1 MRVPSLMGFSSPD
14 VPATRTSKAPASLA
28 NATADRAIEILLLF
42 TEQAPVWTA
51 PEIAAHF
58 DMPRSTTY
66 RYLGSLRSHA
76 LIMQDSRGSYT
87 LGPRLLQ
94 MAQVARAVNPVVT
107 VALPHMRALVERFK
121 ENVVLSERIG
131 SEIIGLERLQSPHQ
145 IVLKSSRTHLLPWP
159 ATGSAK
165 VFLACAPEPERSQ
178 MLAALTPTAYTGH
191 TVSDLPALEQH
202 LAQVQAQGYAE
213 SDEERDEGVWGA
225 SVPVWSQGLCRY
237 ALSLVGPKFR
247 VSPELRAEM
256 IKALV
261 QAGQAISK
269 ELR

>member
-1 MRVPSLMGFSSPD
+1 MSTARTAKPPSG
-14 VPATRTSKAPASLA
+14 LA

-42 TEQAPVWTA
+42 TEQTPVWTA

-58 DMPRSTTY
+58 DMPRSTIY

-76 LIMQDSRGSYT
+76 LIVQDSRGSYT
-87 LGPRLLQ
+87 LGPRLLH
-94 MAQVARAVNPVVT
+94 MSQVARAVNPVVS
-107 VALPHMRALVERFK
+107 VALPHLRELVERFK

-131 SEIIGLERLQSPHQ
+131 TEIIGLERLQSPHQ

-165 VFLACAPEPERSQ
+165 VFLAFAPEPDRQ
-178 MLAALTPTAYTGH
+178 QILAALTPTAYTPR
-191 TVSDLPALEQH
+191 TLTDRAALEQH
-202 LAQVQAQGYAE
+202 LAQVRAQGYAE

-225 SVPVWSQGLCRY
+225 AAPVVSQGACQY
-237 ALSLVGPKFR
+237 ALAVVSPKFR
-247 VSPELRAEM
+247 VTPQLRADMVE
-256 IKALV
+256 ALMK
-261 QAGQAISK
+261 AGQAISR

>member
-1 MRVPSLMGFSSPD
+1 MGSSSPD
-14 VPATRTSKAPASLA
+14 VPAARTSNPPASLA

-58 DMPRSTTY
+58 DMPRSTIY

-76 LIMQDSRGSYT
+76 LIMQDARGSYT

-94 MAQVARAVNPVVT
+94 MSQVARAVNPVVS
-107 VALPHMRALVERFK
+107 VALPRMRELVERFK

-131 SEIIGLERLQSPHQ
+131 IEIIGLERLQSPHQ

-165 VFLACAPEPERSQ
+165 MFLAFAPEPERSQ
-178 MLAALTPTAYTGH
+178 MLAALTPTTYTPH
-191 TVSDLPALEQH
+191 TLSDLPSLEQH
-202 LAQVQAQGYAE
+202 LAQVRSQGYAE
-213 SDEERDEGVWGA
+213 SNEERDEGVWGA
-225 SVPVWSQGLCRY
+225 AVPVWSQGLCRY

-247 VSPELRAEM
+247 VTPELCTEM
-256 IKALV
+256 IESLV
-261 QAGQAISK
+261 QVGQVVSD

>member
-1 MRVPSLMGFSSPD
+1 MPAARTPKPPS
-14 VPATRTSKAPASLA
+14 SLA

-58 DMPRSTTY
+58 DMPRSTIY
-66 RYLGSLRSHA
+66 RYLGSLRTHA
-76 LIMQDSRGSYT
+76 LIMQDARGSYT

-94 MAQVARAVNPVVT
+94 MSQVARAVNPVVT
-107 VALPHMRALVERFK
+107 VALPRMRELVERFK
-121 ENVVLSERIG
+121 ENVVLNERMG
-131 SEIIGLERLQSPHQ
+131 TEIIGLERLQSPHQ

-165 VFLACAPEPERSQ
+165 VFLAFAPEPERSQ
-178 MLAALTPTAYTGH
+178 ILVALTPTAYTAR
-191 TVSDLPALEQH
+191 TVSELPVLEQH
-202 LAQVQAQGYAE
+202 LAQVRAQGYAE

-247 VSPELRAEM
+247 VTPELRAEM
-256 IKALV
+256 IKALT
-261 QAGQAISK
+261 QAGQVISD

>member
-1 MRVPSLMGFSSPD
+1 M
-14 VPATRTSKAPASLA
+14 PAVRTSKSPTGLA

-42 TEQAPVWTA
+42 SEQAPVWTA

-58 DMPRSTTY
+58 DMPRSTIY

-76 LIMQDSRGSYT
+76 LIVQDSRGSYT
-87 LGPRLLQ
+87 LGPRLLHLS
-94 MAQVARAVNPVVT
+94 QVARAVNPVVS
-107 VALPHMRALVERFK
+107 VALPKMRELAERFK

-131 SEIIGLERLQSPHQ
+131 TEIIGLERLQSPHQ

-165 VFLACAPEPERSQ
+165 VFLAFAPEPERSQ
-178 MLAALTPTAYTGH
+178 ILAALTPTAYTRC
-191 TVSDLPALEQH
+191 TLADMVALDQH
-202 LAQVQAQGYAE
+202 LAGVRAQGYAE

-225 SVPVWSQGLCRY
+225 SAPVFSQGVCRY
-237 ALSLVGPKFR
+237 ALALVGPKFR
-247 VSPELRAEM
+247 VTPEMRAEM
-256 IKALV
+256 VKALV
-261 QAGQAISK
+261 KAGKAISD